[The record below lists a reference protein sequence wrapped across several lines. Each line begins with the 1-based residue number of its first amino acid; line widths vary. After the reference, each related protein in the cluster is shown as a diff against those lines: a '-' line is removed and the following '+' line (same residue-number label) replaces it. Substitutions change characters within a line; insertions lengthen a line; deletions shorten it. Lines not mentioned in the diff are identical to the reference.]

1 MVYLMRHG
9 LDDEKYVGGHSD
21 VRLSDQG
28 IVQAIKAGLFIRDNL
43 EIEDGI
49 ISSDVRRCQE
59 TALVVYEI
67 NRDKYQNLSLSLSEY
82 LRELDKGD
90 LTGKDKAL
98 LTVEEQSIL
107 NTKDINLAFPNG
119 ESMQDLYDRIKKLVD
134 TNWFTKGE
142 DEKQL
147 YVTHRGV
154 INMLYFMFN
163 DEPLSMNKKK
173 FGVEHGS
180 IHEVDFVKKKIKRI
194 Y

>member
-1 MVYLMRHG
+1 MIYLMRHG

-28 IVQAIKAGLFIRDNL
+28 IIQAIKAGLFIRDNL
-43 EIEDGI
+43 DIEDGI
-49 ISSDVRRCQE
+49 IASDVRRARE
-59 TALVVYEI
+59 TALIVYEI
-67 NRDKYQNLSLSLSEY
+67 NRDKYEHLSFSLSEN

-90 LTGKDKAL
+90 LTGKDKSL
-98 LTVEEQSIL
+98 LTFEEQNIL
-107 NTKDINLAFPNG
+107 NTKDINQTFPNG
-119 ESMQDLYDRIKKLVD
+119 ESMQDLYERIKNLVD
-134 TNWFTKGE
+134 TNWFTEGG
-142 DEKQL
+142 DTKQL

-173 FGVEHGS
+173 FGVEHGT
-180 IHEVDFVKKKIKRI
+180 IHEVDFAKKKIKRI